1 MDSIAQWITEHIT
14 EPLQQMIIDSV
25 NAFVITFLNNLVDV
39 LTGTM
44 THEIELAKP
53 LLENSY
59 FTTAVHYSQGIAI
72 TLLGVRIAFEAFQ
85 TYMSY
90 SSGDESHPGELL
102 KKTASATAIIASVPW
117 IVKQVF
123 VFAFSIVDDIQGFVA
138 VLNAVNI
145 QQAVTAYVITASGA
159 ISLPLALLV
168 IGGFLIW
175 LFVLIQMAVR
185 VVNVGVLMV
194 IGPWL
199 WAMKN
204 ELGGSWFKSLLS
216 QCLAI
221 PVQMFMLRGALG
233 ALAGTVSSPV
243 LSGMLFVGFM
253 WATLKF
259 PAFLQQLVSQTGVG
273 GTIGGTAQH
282 MGTMVLVRKIMARG

>member
-1 MDSIAQWITEHIT
+1 MGAIGQWIVQHIT

-25 NAFVITFLNNLVDV
+25 NAVVINFLNDLVNV

-44 THEIELAKP
+44 THEIELARS
-53 LLENSY
+53 LLDNPY

-85 TYMSY
+85 SYIAY
-90 SSGDESHPGELL
+90 SSGEESHPGDLL
-102 KKTASATAIIASVPW
+102 KKTATATAIIASVPW
-117 IVKQVF
+117 IVEQVF

-138 VLNAVNI
+138 VPDVTSVE
-145 QQAVTAYVITASGA
+145 QAISGYVFTATGL
-159 ISLPLALLV
+159 ISLPLALLI
-168 IGGFLIW
+168 IGGLLIW

-185 VVNVGVLMV
+185 VVNIGVLMV

-216 QCLAI
+216 QCLAM

-233 ALAGTVSSPV
+233 ALAGTVVSPV
-243 LSGMLFVGFM
+243 LNGMLFIGFM

-259 PAFLQQLVSQTGVG
+259 PAFLQQLVMQTGVG

-282 MGTMVLVRKIMARG
+282 VGSAVLIRRMVVRG

>member
-14 EPLQQMIIDSV
+14 EPLQQMIIDAV
-25 NAFVITFLNNLVDV
+25 NAYVITFLNDLVDV

-44 THEIELAKP
+44 THEIELAKS

-85 TYMSY
+85 TYISY
-90 SSGDESHPGELL
+90 SSGEESHPGDLL

-117 IVKQVF
+117 IVKQTF
-123 VFAFSIVDDIQGFVA
+123 VFAFSIVDDIQGFIA
-138 VLNAVNI
+138 VPD
-145 QQAVTAYVITASGA
+145 VTTVEQVISTLVFIGTNA
-159 ISLPLALLV
+159 ISLPIALLI
-168 IGGFLIW
+168 IGGLLLW

-216 QCLAI
+216 QCLVM

-233 ALAGTVSSPV
+233 GLAGTVTSPV
-243 LSGMLFVGFM
+243 LNGMLFVGFM
-253 WATLKF
+253 WAALKF

-282 MGTMVLVRKIMARG
+282 VGTMVLVRKMMARG